1 MAWWRNFDAAWPG
14 LAPRYGERFYRM
26 FKYYLHACAG
36 YFRSRQGQLWQLV
49 LSRRGRRA
57 LYRAPR

>member
-1 MAWWRNFDAAWPG
+1 MAWWRNFHAAWPE
-14 LAPRYGERFYRM
+14 LTPRYGERFHRM

-49 LSRRGRRA
+49 LSRRGPRPI
-57 LYRAPR
+57 YRATR